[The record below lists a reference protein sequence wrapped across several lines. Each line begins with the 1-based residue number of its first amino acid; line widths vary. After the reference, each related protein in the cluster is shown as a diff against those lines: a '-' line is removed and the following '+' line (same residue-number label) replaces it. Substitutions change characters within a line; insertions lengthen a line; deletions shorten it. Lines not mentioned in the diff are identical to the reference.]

1 MATFAEI
8 DENNIVV
15 NILKVPDSQEH
26 RGQEYLAEDLNL
38 GGIWKQTSFN
48 TRAGIHYDENGEPD
62 NGIPIRM
69 NHAMIGGHYD
79 PEGDAFY
86 PPQPVGHPSFIL
98 NKENLIRLGFDDDQQ
113 KVLQD
118 FYLKRNYSP
127 LWIND
132 SYTLSTFFTSSTYTE
147 YYVDVYNLNPSLTG
161 SEVQFDLQYGHIH
174 GSGSTPINPTVQ
186 GYSPSRVVYGQYRNL
201 VYGTETDNFSF
212 DGVTTAQQIYIIN
225 IARSRYKESIQPGS
239 LNLSLRSGSATIQLT
254 DDSNATS
261 LTRFIGENRIFYIIS
276 GSNGTPYT
284 AAASASYYGIM
295 LPDLGFIVLNA
306 SGSLTP
312 YIQAASLATSSVN
325 NHLKL
330 WASLVSGSNFQ
341 LRSQETVSSRFF
353 FTRVKNSEFN
363 YTTNPSI
370 IDTNGNLLYTTL
382 INNPQTFITTVG
394 MYNDNNELLAVAK
407 LSKPLVKDFT
417 KEALIRIKLDY

>member
-1 MATFAEI
+1 MSFVRYNTEDSVISAES
-8 DENNIVV
+8 IVR
-15 NILKVPDSQEH
+15 P
-26 RGQEYLAEDLNL
+26 
-38 GGIWKQTSFN
+38 
-48 TRAGIHYDENGEPD
+48 
-62 NGIPIRM
+62 M
-69 NHAMIGGHYD
+69 
-79 PEGDAFY
+79 
-86 PPQPVGHPSFIL
+86 
-98 NKENLIRLGFDDDQQ
+98 
-113 KVLQD
+113 
-118 FYLKRNYSP
+118 
-127 LWIND
+127 WINEA
-132 SYTLSTFFTSSTYTE
+132 YTLSTFFTQSGYTE
-147 YYVDVYNLNPSLTG
+147 YYLDVYNANPSLTG
-161 SEVQFDLQYGHIH
+161 SEVQFDIQYGHIA
-174 GSGSTPINPTVQ
+174 GSGSVPINLTVP

-201 VYGTETDNFSF
+201 VYGTETENFSF
-212 DGVTTAQQIYIIN
+212 DGGVTTAQQIYVIN

-239 LNLSLRSGSATIQLT
+239 LNLTLISGSAAIKLT
-254 DDSNATS
+254 DDSNTTS

-276 GSNGTPYT
+276 GSNGNAFTSS
-284 AAASASYYGIM
+284 AATTYYGIM

-312 YIQAASLATSSVN
+312 YIQAANLTTASAQD

-330 WASLVSGSNFQ
+330 WRSIVSGSSSGSFQ

-353 FTRVKNSEFN
+353 FTRVKNGDFN

-370 IDTNGNLLYTTL
+370 IDANGNLLFTTL